1 MWPRR
6 TLKMVVKKIGYR
18 KVVIKYVK
26 SETNKLPF
34 TVYLINHY
42 LLFAEAIQ
50 GESKPD
56 FLNKMLGFN
65 DLRNEVV
72 NDIIGTLQA
81 EALPIISYGKIQAKF
96 NYVVAKFERAKKW
109 AKVCKSVNDTSFRG
123 LVRQDL

>member
-1 MWPRR
+1 M
-6 TLKMVVKKIGYR
+6 
-18 KVVIKYVK
+18 
-26 SETNKLPF
+26 PF
-34 TVYLINHY
+34 TVDLINHY

-50 GESKPD
+50 CESKPD

-81 EALPIISYGKIQAKF
+81 EALPIISYGQIQAKF

-109 AKVCKSVNDTSFRG
+109 AKVRKSVNDTSFRG
-123 LVRQDL
+123 LVRQDSMLLPGGK